1 MIRRITFRQ
10 LQIFCT
16 VTRHL
21 SFVRAS
27 EELHL
32 TQPAV
37 SMQIKQLEDALELP
51 LIDRFGK
58 RLRLTEAGRA
68 FHEHASRVLGE
79 LHDAE
84 ETLNQLKGLKGGT
97 VTIGM
102 VSTAKYF
109 VPQLL
114 ARFTARHPDVELRLL
129 TGNRGTLLGY
139 LHRNEIDLA
148 IMGRPPRELDMVA
161 EAFAEHPY
169 VFIAPAKHRLAR
181 VNDIDLFDLRG
192 ETMLLRE
199 PESGTRMLND
209 EYFQKC
215 LFTPKRMIEMGS
227 NETIKQAVMAGM
239 GVALLS
245 QHTLGLEL
253 KHNALAILD
262 VQGTPVMRTW
272 HAAHMTE
279 KRHSPAAKALRDFVL
294 THGGSYLRHEF
305 DSPKRRSRR
314 AVPKKAAEAKRIAKV
329 KPRAN
334 ISSLLP
340 SGESAPKGRMRVRR

>member
-37 SMQIKQLEDALELP
+37 SMQIKQLEEALELP

-58 RLRLTEAGRA
+58 RVRLTEAGRA

-84 ETLNQLKGLKGGT
+84 ETLNQLKGLRGGT
-97 VTIGM
+97 VTVGM

-114 ARFTARHPDVELRLL
+114 ARFTSKHPDVELRLL
-129 TGNRGTLLGY
+129 TGNRGTLLGH

-148 IMGRPPRELDMVA
+148 IMGRPPREMDMVA
-161 EAFAEHPY
+161 EAFAQHPY
-169 VFIAPAKHRLAR
+169 VFIAPAKHRFAR
-181 VNDIDLFDLRG
+181 VAQIDLFDLRD
-192 ETMLLRE
+192 ETILLRE

-215 LFTPKRMIEMGS
+215 LFTPRRMIEMGS

-253 KHNALAILD
+253 KHSALAILD
-262 VQGTPVMRTW
+262 VLGTPVMRTW
-272 HAAHMTE
+272 HVAHMTE
-279 KRHSPAAKALRDFVL
+279 KRHSPAAKAMRDFVL
-294 THGGSYLRHEF
+294 THGGDYLRHEF
-305 DSPKRRSRR
+305 NAPKRRAPMRKSSS
-314 AVPKKAAEAKRIAKV
+314 PKPAKKLRSK
-329 KPRAN
+329 R
-334 ISSLLP
+334 
-340 SGESAPKGRMRVRR
+340 SA

>member
-37 SMQIKQLEDALELP
+37 SMQIKQLEEALGLP
-51 LIDRFGK
+51 MIDRFGK
-58 RLRLTEAGRA
+58 RLRLTEAGSA

-84 ETLNQLKGLKGGT
+84 ETLNQLKGLRGGT
-97 VTIGM
+97 VTVGM

-114 ARFTARHPDVELRLL
+114 ARFTAKHPDVELRLL
-129 TGNRGTLLGY
+129 TGNRGSLLGY

-161 EAFAEHPY
+161 EAFAQHPY

-181 VNDIDLFDLRG
+181 AKKIDLFDLRD

-215 LFTPKRMIEMGS
+215 LFAPKRKIEMGS

-239 GVALLS
+239 GLALLS

-253 KHNALAILD
+253 KHRALAILD
-262 VQGTPVMRTW
+262 VLGTPVMRTW
-272 HAAHMTE
+272 HVAHMTE

-294 THGGSYLRHEF
+294 THGGAYLRGEF
-305 DSPKRRSRR
+305 AHKSRAAAVAPAKKVLAPRRRTAKRR
-314 AVPKKAAEAKRIAKV
+314 V
-329 KPRAN
+329 
-334 ISSLLP
+334 
-340 SGESAPKGRMRVRR
+340 G

>member
-1 MIRRITFRQ
+1 MQHRITIRQ
-10 LQIFCT
+10 LQIFCA

-37 SMQIKQLEDALELP
+37 SMQIKQLEDALGLS

-58 RLRLTEAGRA
+58 RLRLTEAGKR
-68 FHEHASRVLGE
+68 FHEHAARVIGE

-84 ETLNQLKGLKGGT
+84 ETLNQLKGLRGGT
-97 VTIGM
+97 VSVGM
-102 VSTAKYF
+102 VSTAKYYL
-109 VPQLL
+109 PKLL
-114 ARFTARHPDVELRLL
+114 ARFTSRHPDVELRLM

-148 IMGRPPRELDMVA
+148 IMGRPPRDMEMVA
-161 EAFAEHPY
+161 EAFAQHPY
-169 VFIAPAKHRLAR
+169 VFIAPADHRLAGIAG
-181 VNDIDLFDLRG
+181 VDLFDLRD

-209 EYFQKC
+209 EYLQKC
-215 LFTPKRMIEMGS
+215 LFTPRRKSEMGS

-245 QHTLGLEL
+245 LHTLGLEL
-253 KHNALAILD
+253 KHKALAVLD

-272 HAAHMTE
+272 HVAHMTD
-279 KRHSPAAKALRDFVL
+279 KRLSPAAKALRDFVL
-294 THGGSYLRHEF
+294 TNGGEYLRKEF
-305 DSPKRRSRR
+305 DSPYKSAKRRTAPDRQGPR
-314 AVPKKAAEAKRIAKV
+314 PPGQHDHELAGKREKKSSGMEAIAKV
-329 KPRAN
+329 D
-334 ISSLLP
+334 
-340 SGESAPKGRMRVRR
+340 

>member
-1 MIRRITFRQ
+1 MIRRVTFRQ
-10 LQIFCT
+10 LQIFCA

-32 TQPAV
+32 SQPAV
-37 SMQIKQLEDALELP
+37 SMQIRQLEEALELA

-58 RLRLTEAGRA
+58 RLRLTEAGRL
-68 FHEHASRVLGE
+68 FHEHAARVIGE
-79 LHDAE
+79 LHDAA
-84 ETLNQLKGLKGGT
+84 ETLNQLKGLRGGT
-97 VTIGM
+97 VTVGM

-109 VPQLL
+109 VPKLL
-114 ARFTARHPDVELRLL
+114 ARFTSRYPDIELRIM

-148 IMGRPPRELDMVA
+148 VMGRPPRELDMVA
-161 EAFAEHPY
+161 EAFAQHPY
-169 VFIAPAKHRLAR
+169 VFIAPADHRLAG
-181 VNDIDLFDLRG
+181 VAGIDLFDLRDA
-192 ETMLLRE
+192 TMLLRE

-215 LFTPKRMIEMGS
+215 LFTPRRKIEMGS

-253 KHNALAILD
+253 KHGALAILD
-262 VQGTPVMRTW
+262 VVGTPVMRTW
-272 HAAHMTE
+272 HVAHLTE
-279 KRHSPAAKALRDFVL
+279 KRHSPAAKAMRDFVL
-294 THGGSYLRHEF
+294 THGGNYLRDEF
-305 DSPKRRSRR
+305 DT
-314 AVPKKAAEAKRIAKV
+314 PKKAARPRSPASMKRTVHKRTRTI
-329 KPRAN
+329 P
-334 ISSLLP
+334 
-340 SGESAPKGRMRVRR
+340 ES

>member
-1 MIRRITFRQ
+1 MHKALLMIRRITFRQ
-10 LQIFCT
+10 LQIFCA
-16 VTRHL
+16 VTHHQ

-37 SMQIKQLEDALELP
+37 SMQVKQLEDAVGLA
-51 LIDRFGK
+51 LIDRVGK
-58 RLRLTEAGRA
+58 RVRLTEAGRH
-68 FHEHASRVLGE
+68 FHGHAARVLGE

-84 ETLNQLKGLKGGT
+84 ETLNQLKGLRGGT
-97 VTIGM
+97 VTVGM

-109 VPQLL
+109 VPKLL
-114 ARFTARHPDVELRLL
+114 ARFTAQYPDVELRLM

-148 IMGRPPRELDMVA
+148 VMGRPPREMEMVA
-161 EAFAEHPY
+161 EAFAQHPY
-169 VFIAPAKHRLAR
+169 VFIAPPGHRLAGIPD
-181 VNDIDLFDLRG
+181 VDLFDMRD

-215 LFTPKRMIEMGS
+215 LFTPKRKIEMGS

-239 GVALLS
+239 GLALLS

-253 KHNALAILD
+253 KHGAIAILD
-262 VQGTPVMRTW
+262 IAGTPIMRTW
-272 HAAHMTE
+272 HIAHQTE
-279 KRHSPAAKALRDFVL
+279 KRHSPVAKAMRDFVL
-294 THGGSYLRHEF
+294 EHGGAFLRSEF
-305 DSPKRRSRR
+305 APLREKIPKPRKPA
-314 AVPKKAAEAKRIAKV
+314 AVVPRKRILA
-329 KPRAN
+329 
-334 ISSLLP
+334 
-340 SGESAPKGRMRVRR
+340 